1 MAYGPQRNETEEES
15 EARFARERSRREI
28 RKQQRAA
35 KKQEKDQL
43 KQARGTRERRKI
55 KEQFD
60 KIDEGIESGG
70 IYDVD
75 TNTYTPPKPHP
86 DTGKRN
92 LLDDA
97 VDFVP
102 RDPLGD
108 GDSGS
113 NVEFNGS
120 VIICI
125 NGSPFYIDIPYDS
138 TTGVYPL
145 SDGANFPITAP

>member
-1 MAYGPQRNETEEES
+1 MAYGPQENETEEEK
-15 EARFARERSRREI
+15 EARFVRERARKEI

-43 KQARGTRERRKI
+43 KQASGTKARRRI

-97 VDFVP
+97 VDFIP
-102 RDPLGD
+102 RDPSGD
-108 GDSGS
+108 DDSIT
-113 NVEFNGS
+113 FNGS
-120 VIICI
+120 VLICI
-125 NGSPFYIDIPYDS
+125 DGKPFYIDIPYDP
-138 TTGVYPL
+138 TTGVYL
-145 SDGANFPITAP
+145 ESNGANFPITAP

>member
-1 MAYGPQRNETEEES
+1 MAYGPQENETEEEK
-15 EARFARERSRREI
+15 EARFVRERARKEI

-43 KQARGTRERRKI
+43 KQASGTKARRRI

-97 VDFVP
+97 VDFIP
-102 RDPLGD
+102 R
-108 GDSGS
+108 SGS
-113 NVEFNGS
+113 
-120 VIICI
+120 
-125 NGSPFYIDIPYDS
+125 
-138 TTGVYPL
+138 
-145 SDGANFPITAP
+145 

>member
-35 KKQEKDQL
+35 KKQEKNQL
-43 KQARGTRERRKI
+43 KQVRGSKARRRI

-102 RDPLGD
+102 RDSLED
-108 GDSGS
+108 GDDS
-113 NVEFNGS
+113 NTFTLDVVKDDNTAGTATFNG
-120 VIICI
+120 
-125 NGSPFYIDIPYDS
+125 P
-138 TTGVYPL
+138 GV
-145 SDGANFPITAP
+145 SDDEDA

>member
-28 RKQQRAA
+28 RKQQREA
-35 KKQEKDQL
+35 KKQEKREL
-43 KQARGTRERRKI
+43 KQVRGTRDRRRI
-55 KEQFD
+55 KAKFD

-102 RDPLGD
+102 RNPLED

-113 NVEFNGS
+113 NTFTLDVVKDDNTAGTATFNG
-120 VIICI
+120 
-125 NGSPFYIDIPYDS
+125 P
-138 TTGVYPL
+138 GVN
-145 SDGANFPITAP
+145 DD

>member
-1 MAYGPQRNETEEES
+1 MAYGPQENETEEEK
-15 EARFARERSRREI
+15 EARFVRERARKEI

-43 KQARGTRERRKI
+43 KQASGTKARRRI

-97 VDFVP
+97 VDFVS
-102 RDPLGD
+102 RDSLED
-108 GDSGS
+108 GDDSID
-113 NVEFNGS
+113 FNGS
-120 VIICI
+120 VLICI
-125 NGSPFYIDIPYDS
+125 DGKPFYIDIPYDP
-138 TTGVYPL
+138 TTGVY
-145 SDGANFPITAP
+145 SESNGANFPITAP

>member
-1 MAYGPQRNETEEES
+1 MAYGPQENETEEEK
-15 EARFARERSRREI
+15 EARFVRERARKEI

-43 KQARGTRERRKI
+43 KQASGTKARRRI

-97 VDFVP
+97 VDFIP
-102 RDPLGD
+102 RDPSGD
-108 GDSGS
+108 DDSIT
-113 NVEFNGS
+113 FNGS
-120 VIICI
+120 VLICI
-125 NGSPFYIDIPYDS
+125 DGKPFYIDIPYDP
-138 TTGVYPL
+138 TTGVY
-145 SDGANFPITAP
+145 SESNGANFPITAP

>member
-15 EARFARERSRREI
+15 EARFVRERARREI

-75 TNTYTPPKPHP
+75 TNTYTPPPPHP

-92 LLDDA
+92 LLDDV

-102 RDPLGD
+102 RNPLGD
-108 GDSGS
+108 DDSSS

-138 TTGVYPL
+138 TTGVYAI
-145 SDGANFPITAP
+145 SGGANFPITAP